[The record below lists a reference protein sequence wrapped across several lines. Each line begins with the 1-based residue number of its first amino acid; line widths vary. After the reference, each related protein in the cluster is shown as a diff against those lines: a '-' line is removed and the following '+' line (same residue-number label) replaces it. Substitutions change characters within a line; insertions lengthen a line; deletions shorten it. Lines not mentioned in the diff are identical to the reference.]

1 MELLEK
7 TVEQTNRKIGK
18 WTALYKSCRADSCGE
33 IYAKQKVEQ
42 YNLILKALMQF
53 KQEGTLNDC
62 GRKR

>member
-7 TVEQTNRKIGK
+7 TVEQRNRKIEK

-42 YNLILKALMQF
+42 YNLILKALM
-53 KQEGTLNDC
+53 
-62 GRKR
+62 